1 MYPRLACFVFLM
13 FALLGVVHA
22 KNVST
27 IYVEAGFSVPVQL
40 PEPASTIAIGN
51 QEIISTST
59 LKPDLIIVNGQAA
72 GATSITVFGRSG
84 KLYEYRVQVGNDITQ
99 LRSMIR
105 SLEKNVTV
113 EDLNGTIVLK
123 GTVANPTAL
132 IRVLTLAD
140 RFVTGNNSLP
150 DFSVISDRGGV
161 LSGNLQE
168 YETGVNEEISGVSPD
183 PRLSIPTIPLAGGA
197 GAGGAGGG
205 GAGAGGG
212 GAGGGGLRG
221 GGVAGAL
228 RQPLMPIKGNLAQ
241 NISRGEIVVVGNG
254 RVMSL
259 IKVAKQPKVEIQMQI
274 IGIDRNKTDSYGLDW
289 RLDTQSN
296 GRVVT
301 VGSVMGDVSPSG
313 GNSPDQLAN
322 NGFDPGNSS
331 IFAFVNNP
339 GKYALS
345 AFMRFLQQKGA
356 AKTLSNPL
364 VTAVSGESA
373 SFLVGGNIPIPVQ
386 TQTVNQVTA
395 TTATNVRFIQFGLKL
410 IVRPT
415 VLENGKIS
423 IVLDQSI
430 SEPDYS
436 QSITLLGA
444 RIPGFN
450 QRSVSTLT
458 ESASG
463 ETWAVAG
470 LLSEENTRNLSQIPW
485 LSKVPVLG
493 WLFKNSSDAKTR
505 NELMILVNARVIE
518 GDNNTKTSFESE
530 GDLAP
535 SNNGGNTEQDN
546 IPLPEESGQLNK
558 SVNVNEEPRKS
569 RLNTGNTNDQVRSL
583 DLPEVIAPPV
593 NRAPKKPK
601 YKEQPPAET
610 GESYI
615 SQDSLAIYSPVIK
628 DLLSRPLPRAG
639 QERQVV
645 ATSAKLI
652 GIEGKLISYEEF
664 PNPVFANNEQI
675 QSPAE
680 NKHDADGTVA
690 DINQYGLTTVNQFS
704 DMHFKNDQLHFEM
717 SNNSACSGFSP
728 NHLGTGSTLAD
739 NWMAGLIFTP
749 IHAKIMNDSDG
760 THTAPIFAQGF
771 EALSAKK

>member
-1 MYPRLACFVFLM
+1 M
-13 FALLGVVHA
+13 
-22 KNVST
+22 
-27 IYVEAGFSVPVQL
+27 
-40 PEPASTIAIGN
+40 
-51 QEIISTST
+51 
-59 LKPDLIIVNGQAA
+59 
-72 GATSITVFGRSG
+72 
-84 KLYEYRVQVGNDITQ
+84 
-99 LRSMIR
+99 
-105 SLEKNVTV
+105 
-113 EDLNGTIVLK
+113 
-123 GTVANPTAL
+123 
-132 IRVLTLAD
+132 
-140 RFVTGNNSLP
+140 
-150 DFSVISDRGGV
+150 
-161 LSGNLQE
+161 
-168 YETGVNEEISGVSPD
+168 
-183 PRLSIPTIPLAGGA
+183 
-197 GAGGAGGG
+197 
-205 GAGAGGG
+205 
-212 GAGGGGLRG
+212 
-221 GGVAGAL
+221 
-228 RQPLMPIKGNLAQ
+228 
-241 NISRGEIVVVGNG
+241 
-254 RVMSL
+254 
-259 IKVAKQPKVEIQMQI
+259 
-274 IGIDRNKTDSYGLDW
+274 
-289 RLDTQSN
+289 
-296 GRVVT
+296 
-301 VGSVMGDVSPSG
+301 
-313 GNSPDQLAN
+313 
-322 NGFDPGNSS
+322 
-331 IFAFVNNP
+331 
-339 GKYALS
+339 
-345 AFMRFLQQKGA
+345 
-356 AKTLSNPL
+356 

-593 NRAPKKPK
+593 NRAQKKPK

-628 DLLSRPLPRAG
+628 DLLSRPLRRAG

-690 DINQYGLTTVNQFS
+690 DINQYGLTTVSQFS
-704 DMHFKNDQLHFEM
+704 DRHFKNDQLHFDM

>member
-1 MYPRLACFVFLM
+1 MYPRLACLVFLM

-40 PEPASTIAIGN
+40 PEPATTIAIGN

-59 LKPDLIIVNGQAA
+59 LKPDLIIVNGQTP

-123 GTVANPTAL
+123 GIVSNPTAL

-140 RFVTGNNSLP
+140 RFVMGNNSLP

-168 YETGVNEEISGVSPD
+168 YETGINEEISGVSPD

-197 GAGGAGGG
+197 GAGGTGGG
-205 GAGAGGG
+205 GAGGG

-322 NGFDPGNSS
+322 GFDPGNSS
-331 IFAFVNNP
+331 IFAFVNSP

-415 VLENGKIS
+415 VLESGKIS

-470 LLSEENTRNLSQIPW
+470 LLSEENTRNLSQVPW

-493 WLFKNSSDAKTR
+493 WLFKNSSDAKAR

-569 RLNTGNTNDQVRSL
+569 RFNTGNTNDQFRSL

-593 NRAPKKPK
+593 NRGPKKPK
-601 YKEQPPAET
+601 FKEQPPAET

-628 DLLSRPLPRAG
+628 DLLSRPLPAAG
-639 QERQVV
+639 QELKVV
-645 ATSAKLI
+645 ATSEELI

-664 PNPVFANNEQI
+664 PNPVFANNAQI
-675 QSPAE
+675 HGPAE
-680 NKHDADGTVA
+680 NKPDIDDTSA
-690 DINQYGLTTVNQFS
+690 DINQYSLTSVNRFS
-704 DMHFKNDQLHFEM
+704 DSHFKNDQLHVELG
-717 SNNSACSGFSP
+717 NGSACSGFSS
-728 NHLGTGSTLAD
+728 NHVGAAGSMLAD
-739 NWMAGLIFTP
+739 NWMAVLIFTP
-749 IHAKIMNDSDG
+749 IHAKIMNDPDG
-760 THTAPIFAQGF
+760 IYTAPIFAQGF
-771 EALSAKK
+771 QALSAKK

>member
-1 MYPRLACFVFLM
+1 MGIWSHLLIAAP
-13 FALLGVVHA
+13 ALVIS
-22 KNVST
+22 VSK
-27 IYVEAGFSVPVQL
+27 GFSTPL
-40 PEPASTIAIGN
+40 RLMEPAETIAIGDPG
-51 QEIISTST
+51 IIGVNT
-59 LKPDLIIVNGQAA
+59 LKPDLLMINGQDT
-72 GATSITVFGRSG
+72 GATSLTVFNKSG
-84 KLYEYRVQVGNDITQ
+84 GITEYRIQVVNDIFQ
-99 LRSMIR
+99 LRSMIA
-105 SLEKNVTV
+105 SIEKKVTV
-113 EDLNGTIVLK
+113 EDLNGIILLK
-123 GTVANPTAL
+123 GTVSSPTAL
-132 IRVLTLAD
+132 ARVLTIAD
-140 RFVTGNNSLP
+140 RFVTGSAEPP
-150 DFSVISDRGGV
+150 DFSVISDHGGV
-161 LSGNLQE
+161 LSGNLDE
-168 YETGVNEEISGVSPD
+168 IETGIDEEIVGVSPD
-183 PRLSIPTIPLAGGA
+183 PRIGIPQINIGGR
-197 GAGGAGGG
+197 GQGGG
-205 GAGAGGG
+205 GGG
-212 GAGGGGLRG
+212 GAGGRNGTNNGNITR
-221 GGVAGAL
+221 AL
-228 RQPLMPIKGNLAQ
+228 TQPLMPIKGNLAQ
-241 NISRGEIVVVGNG
+241 NISRGEVIMVGKG
-254 RVMSL
+254 KVMSM

-436 QSITLLGA
+436 QAINLLGA

-450 QRSVSTLT
+450 QRTVSTLT

-470 LLSEENTRNLSQIPW
+470 LLSEENTRNASQIPW
-485 LSKVPVLG
+485 LSNVPVLG
-493 WLFKNSSDAKTR
+493 WLFKNTSDVKSR

-518 GDNNTKTSFESE
+518 GDNESKTSFDEE

-535 SNNGGNTEQDN
+535 TEQPADETSDK
-546 IPLPEESGQLNK
+546 PVPEESAGMPELLAPTRNK
-558 SVNVNEEPRKS
+558 PVVRPQSAPFTKPGKKRQTIDLPKIKPPPVIRDENVSGKGETAIPASGAEKDLPKVVMP
-569 RLNTGNTNDQVRSL
+569 VRSGQSIITL
-583 DLPEVIAPPV
+583 NQYQDSIFKRVEGKVILYQEFASVAAKNEQLQLVASRHDNTQVPTINVVANSAPEKPAVVRHGAPQRKLQSSMDFLGQVALLGNVAVSDRLSVVTHTQPLSAGVEKDLPE
-593 NRAPKKPK
+593 
-601 YKEQPPAET
+601 
-610 GESYI
+610 
-615 SQDSLAIYSPVIK
+615 
-628 DLLSRPLPRAG
+628 
-639 QERQVV
+639 
-645 ATSAKLI
+645 
-652 GIEGKLISYEEF
+652 
-664 PNPVFANNEQI
+664 
-675 QSPAE
+675 
-680 NKHDADGTVA
+680 AD
-690 DINQYGLTTVNQFS
+690 
-704 DMHFKNDQLHFEM
+704 
-717 SNNSACSGFSP
+717 
-728 NHLGTGSTLAD
+728 
-739 NWMAGLIFTP
+739 
-749 IHAKIMNDSDG
+749 
-760 THTAPIFAQGF
+760 
-771 EALSAKK
+771 